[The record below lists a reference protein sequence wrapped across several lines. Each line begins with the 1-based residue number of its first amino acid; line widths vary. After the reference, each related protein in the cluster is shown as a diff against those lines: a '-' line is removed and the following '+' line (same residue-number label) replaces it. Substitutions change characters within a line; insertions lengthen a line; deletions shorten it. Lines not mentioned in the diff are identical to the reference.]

1 MSMIPRKCFP
11 GVLETKANHS
21 CYSSFRSVEKKTDSE
36 FTWKQCIFCHNN
48 MDIIFM
54 VWSAEIERTHLVMN
68 KWIFVKKK
76 NTQNMFLNVLGHMQ
90 LPVLALLTGNSC
102 PSVVSQYCGVA
113 QVTSTLCT
121 GHCSLHF
128 WSFALLPF
136 QTTQRAAPV
145 TPNLCLPCLVM
156 GRTTLKF
163 PCSSS
168 TTSKGSNSCR
178 HWQTTPTF
186 TSHFQL
192 LQVVNRSAWNWDQ

>member
-1 MSMIPRKCFP
+1 
-11 GVLETKANHS
+11 
-21 CYSSFRSVEKKTDSE
+21 
-36 FTWKQCIFCHNN
+36 
-48 MDIIFM
+48 
-54 VWSAEIERTHLVMN
+54 
-68 KWIFVKKK
+68 
-76 NTQNMFLNVLGHMQ
+76 MFLNVLGHMQ

-128 WSFALLPF
+128 ESLALLPF

-145 TPNLCLPCLVM
+145 TPSLCSPCLVM

-192 LQVVNRSAWNWDQ
+192 LQVVKQECLKLRSVAVITTVVTMLCIFLRSASLLKLHISARDAQLLCLCGYLCQ